1 MQVAAKFL
9 KTVQPSNNYL
19 QHGDDLEHVY
29 FRGQRRNK
37 LQTSLLCTLMATRWI
52 CGISS
57 DCALSQNKCFWTLDA
72 SGCCVTDDKVNT
84 GNIRCLEMVL
94 GDDSLLLG
102 LVEDG
107 KKGKAD
113 DPPARASRPRAIFC
127 FVLGTVRYPQI
138 QDHRRR

>member
-29 FRGQRRNK
+29 FRGQRRKK

-52 CGISS
+52 CGMSS
-57 DCALSQNKCFWTLDA
+57 ECAWSQNKCFWTLDA

-84 GNIRCLEMVL
+84 GNIRCLETVL
-94 GDDSLLLG
+94 GDDSLPLG
-102 LVEDG
+102 LVV
-107 KKGKAD
+107 

-127 FVLGTVRYPQI
+127 FVSFLAQQDPQI
-138 QDHRRR
+138 QGHRRR